1 MVAVVLDEGL
11 SAAELRAAA
20 AAAKDADQARRLLAL
35 AAVRDGLSREASARL
50 GGMDRQTLR
59 DWVHA
64 FNAGGIDAL
73 INDTSPGRPPKL
85 TAGQKAEIKA
95 LVEKGP
101 DFEKDG
107 IVRWRCIDL
116 ARIVN
121 ERFAIT
127 VSDDTIRRLLHAL
140 GFSHIS
146 VRPKHP
152 KQKEGVI
159 ETFKKTSSTGSSR
172 RCGTFRTG

>member
-1 MVAVVLDEGL
+1 MVAVVLEEGM

-20 AAAKDADQARRLLAL
+20 AAARDADQARRLLAL
-35 AAVRDGLSREASARL
+35 AAVCDGTSWEAAARL

-59 DWVHA
+59 DWGHA

-85 TAGQKAEIKA
+85 TSEQKAEIKA

-101 DFEKDG
+101 DFETDG
-107 IVRWRCIDL
+107 IVRWRCADL
-116 ARIVN
+116 ARIVK
-121 ERFAIT
+121 ERFGIT
-127 VSDDTIRRLLHAL
+127 VSDDTIGRLLREL

-146 VRPKHP
+146 VRPQHP
-152 KQKEGVI
+152 KQKEGAI
-159 ETFKKTSSTGSSR
+159 ETFKKTSSTSSKR
-172 RCGTFRTG
+172 R

>member
-1 MVAVVLDEGL
+1 MVAVALDERL

-20 AAAKDADQARRLLAL
+20 VAAKDADQARRLLAL
-35 AAVRDGLSREASARL
+35 AAIRDGMSREAAARL

-73 INDTSPGRPPKL
+73 INDTSPGRPSKL
-85 TAGQKAEIKA
+85 SAEQKAEIKA

-101 DFEKDG
+101 DVETDG
-107 IVRWRCIDL
+107 IVRWRCNDL
-116 ARIVN
+116 ARIAK
-121 ERFAIT
+121 ERFA
-127 VSDDTIRRLLHAL
+127 VAVDEDTIGRLLRQL

-146 VRPKHP
+146 VRPQHP
-152 KQKEGVI
+152 KQKEGAI
-159 ETFKKTSSTGSSR
+159 ETFKKTSWRSSKR
-172 RCGTFRTG
+172 R